1 MFYHSTPLH
10 LSKCQLLM
18 EELIVSSFV
27 QIGKVNLNVPNHTLM
42 RRRAMVNPDPCPS
55 RPRPP
60 PHHVL
65 PPCECSVPPLS
76 PPHLSP
82 ICFHPFLVLL
92 CLPLVY
98 MSASPSQCQHHCPGV
113 GEAAVCTQQS
123 GCFCLDCEAGG
134 RDSQRS
140 MGFLDAS
147 AKYPPSHS
155 PFSGWHRLWDAQPGN
170 FGLVVREEAEY
181 HHL

>member
-1 MFYHSTPLH
+1 
-10 LSKCQLLM
+10 M

-27 QIGKVNLNVPNHTLM
+27 QIGKLNLNVPNHTLM

-55 RPRPP
+55 RPCPR
-60 PHHVL
+60 HVL
-65 PPCECSVPPLS
+65 PPCECSVPLLS
-76 PPHLSP
+76 PSHLSS

-134 RDSQRS
+134 RDSEVYGVPGCQCKIS
-140 MGFLDAS
+140 L
-147 AKYPPSHS
+147 KPQPIL
-155 PFSGWHRLWDAQPGN
+155 RLAQTLGCSTRQ
-170 FGLVVREEAEY
+170 FWACGQGGS
-181 HHL
+181 

>member
-1 MFYHSTPLH
+1 MPTSDGGAHSVFICTNRKSKPQCPKSHTHEEESHGEPRPLSFTP
-10 LSKCQLLM
+10 
-18 EELIVSSFV
+18 
-27 QIGKVNLNVPNHTLM
+27 
-42 RRRAMVNPDPCPS
+42 A
-55 RPRPP
+55 PP

-170 FGLVVREEAEY
+170 FGLVVREAAEY